1 LAEALWVEEK
11 ITGGWFAQARMV
23 VQGGR
28 MVVAELRLSA
38 ISKTPP
44 GGITQEVV
52 RRVSLGSFGPYVL
65 AAKSFVDTSPK
76 NSPAGCRSGVSA
88 PTCGPPSRAST
99 RAARGVRSRP
109 ARGPA
114 APAGVTICSPPAS
127 PETTSRPSRTG
138 RVLRSRILPK
148 DGTNHSRGSGTWCI
162 KRESGACSR
171 AEEQAFAVGSSSRGP
186 RSY

>member
-1 LAEALWVEEK
+1 MAEALWVEEK

-65 AAKSFVDTSPK
+65 AAKSFVDTGR
-76 NSPAGCRSGVSA
+76 AGRSI
-88 PTCGPPSRAST
+88 PPRPRPRRASG
-99 RAARGVRSRP
+99 RDDLFYARLARDYVAAIKDGSRSPVKDLAERRNEPLSRLRDMVHQARERGLLSCGGAGVRGGELLPRAKILLRRP
-109 ARGPA
+109 
-114 APAGVTICSPPAS
+114 
-127 PETTSRPSRTG
+127 G
-138 RVLRSRILPK
+138 R
-148 DGTNHSRGSGTWCI
+148 
-162 KRESGACSR
+162 
-171 AEEQAFAVGSSSRGP
+171 
-186 RSY
+186 